1 MVQTA
6 ERKFTS
12 EAISDYFIQDFEK
25 KIELKVEFTSE
36 RVLCSMLT
44 YSTAISRRV
53 CKSMITRPYM

>member
-25 KIELKVEFTSE
+25 KIELKVEMALLRESY
-36 RVLCSMLT
+36 V
-44 YSTAISRRV
+44 
-53 CKSMITRPYM
+53 